1 MNSPGQ
7 NTGVGSLSLLLGV
20 FPTQGLNL
28 GLPQG
33 RFFTIAATGKPRFSQ
48 ETRSDSAW
56 VKRACWTMSGSGSRR
71 GRQADV
77 MGAGKSSSQPHT
89 LASALSSPGHACFIP
104 LPDRVFARPH
114 CHHGARCGLGAAV
127 VPGVGGS
134 DSVWPLRQSPRPRT
148 PVLLPGK
155 SYGWRSLVGCSPSP
169 GDLPNP
175 GIKPRSP
182 ALQADSLPSEPL
194 GKPIISKVTAT
205 HSG

>member
-1 MNSPGQ
+1 M
-7 NTGVGSLSLLLGV
+7 V
-20 FPTQGLNL
+20 
-28 GLPQG
+28 
-33 RFFTIAATGKPRFSQ
+33 RWQ

-134 DSVWPLRQSPRPRT
+134 DSVWPLRQSPSTQQQVCLERICRQHLPLVSSSSLAGGRVQSRVSPLWPSGWGKFLRERGRPEGRNRR
-148 PVLLPGK
+148 
-155 SYGWRSLVGCSPSP
+155 WR
-169 GDLPNP
+169 
-175 GIKPRSP
+175 K
-182 ALQADSLPSEPL
+182 
-194 GKPIISKVTAT
+194 
-205 HSG
+205 